1 MGTAQENAKRR
12 RKKKKKKKER
22 VRLNKE
28 EKEVRMGEGEDE
40 GIKTSEA
47 DGGAVCL
54 SLREVGLSKGL
65 VEGAKV
71 SDSRTEM
78 KPKVKDHERL
88 F

>member
-1 MGTAQENAKRR
+1 MPWEQLKKMQKDGG
-12 RKKKKKKKER
+12 KKKKKR
-22 VRLNKE
+22 VSLNKE

-65 VEGAKV
+65 VEEAKV